1 MEGDRTARYTH
12 TIDAKGRVFVP
23 ARLRGSIG
31 ASLIVTLS
39 LDDGYLSAYTPEQ
52 FRLIREQISQ
62 LSGTDP
68 AVRRLKRLIIGE
80 AMVCELDGQGRISV
94 SDELWSHI
102 QVARGDE
109 ICFIDMF
116 DKLEI
121 CSRSFYEDQKE
132 DQGSLSGVDLTRF
145 DVKGL

>member
-1 MEGDRTARYTH
+1 MARFTH

-23 ARLRGSIG
+23 ARLRDSLG

-39 LDDGYLSAYTPEQ
+39 LDDGYLSAYTPEN
-52 FRLIREQISQ
+52 FRLIRDQISQ

-68 AVRRLKRLIIGE
+68 AVRLLKRSIIGE
-80 AMVCELDGQGRISV
+80 AMACDLDSQGRISI

-102 QVARGDE
+102 NVRPGDE

-121 CSRSFYEDQKE
+121 CSRSFYQKQKE
-132 DQGSLSGVDLTRF
+132 EQGSLAGVDLSRF
-145 DVKGL
+145 DVKGI

>member
-1 MEGDRTARYTH
+1 MARYTH

-23 ARLRGSIG
+23 ARLRGTIG
-31 ASLIVTLS
+31 SALVVTLS
-39 LDDGYLSAYTPEQ
+39 LDDGYLSAYTPEH
-52 FRLIREQISQ
+52 FHEIRQQISQ

-68 AVRRLKRLIIGE
+68 AVRMLKRLIIGE
-80 AMVCELDGQGRISV
+80 AMVCELDGQGRISI

-102 QVARGDE
+102 TVNRGDE
-109 ICFIDMF
+109 ICFIDMI

-121 CSRSFYEDQKE
+121 CAKSFYEKQKE
-132 DQGSLSGVDLTRF
+132 EQGSLADLDLTRF

>member
-1 MEGDRTARYTH
+1 MARYTH

-23 ARLRGSIG
+23 ARLRDSIG
-31 ASLIVTLS
+31 GSLIVTLS
-39 LDDGYLSAYTPEQ
+39 IDDGYLSAYTPEN
-52 FRLIREQISQ
+52 FRLIRDQINQ

-68 AVRRLKRLIIGE
+68 AVRQLKRVIIGE
-80 AMVCELDGQGRISV
+80 AMPCDLDSQGRISV

-102 QVARGDE
+102 GVGPGAE

-121 CSRSFYEDQKE
+121 CAKSFYQSQKE
-132 DQGSLSGVDLTRF
+132 AQGSLAQVDLSKF

>member
-1 MEGDRTARYTH
+1 MARFTH

-23 ARLRGSIG
+23 ARLRDSLG
-31 ASLIVTLS
+31 ASLIVTVS
-39 LDDGYLSAYTPEQ
+39 LDDGFLSAYTPEN
-52 FRLIREQISQ
+52 FRQIREQISQ

-68 AVRRLKRLIIGE
+68 AVRLFKRAIIGE
-80 AMVCELDGQGRISV
+80 AMVCDLDSQGRISV

-102 QVARGDE
+102 HVQPGDE

-121 CSRSFYEDQKE
+121 CSRAFYQQQKE
-132 DQGSLSGVDLTRF
+132 EQGSLSGVDLARYN
-145 DVKGL
+145 VRGI

>member
-1 MEGDRTARYTH
+1 MARYTH

-23 ARLRGSIG
+23 ARLRGTIG
-31 ASLIVTLS
+31 ATLIVTLS

-52 FRLIREQISQ
+52 FQKIREQINQ

-80 AMVCELDGQGRISV
+80 AMICELDSQGRISI

-102 QVARGDE
+102 HVKRGDE

-121 CSRSFYEDQKE
+121 CSKSFYEKQKE
-132 DQGSLSGVDLTRF
+132 EQGSLSGVDLTRF

>member
-1 MEGDRTARYTH
+1 MARYTH

-23 ARLRGSIG
+23 ARLRGTMG
-31 ASLIVTLS
+31 ASLVVTLS

-52 FRLIREQISQ
+52 FHHIREQISQ

-68 AVRRLKRLIIGE
+68 AVRRFKRLIIGE
-80 AMVCELDGQGRISV
+80 AMVCDMDNQGRISI

-102 QVARGDE
+102 QVQRGDE
-109 ICFIDMF
+109 VCFIDMI

-121 CSRSFYEDQKE
+121 CSRRFYESQRE
-132 DQGSLSGVDLTRF
+132 DQGSLAGVDLTRF

>member
-1 MEGDRTARYTH
+1 MARFTH

-23 ARLRGSIG
+23 ARLRDSLG

-39 LDDGYLSAYTPEQ
+39 LDDGYLSAYTPEN
-52 FRLIREQISQ
+52 FRQIREQIGQ

-68 AVRRLKRLIIGE
+68 SVRLLKRSIIGE
-80 AMVCELDGQGRISV
+80 AMACDLDSQGRISI

-102 QVARGDE
+102 NVGPGDE

-121 CSRSFYEDQKE
+121 CSRSFYQKQKE
-132 DQGSLSGVDLTRF
+132 EQGSLAGVDLSRF
-145 DVKGL
+145 DVKGI

>member
-1 MEGDRTARYTH
+1 MARYTH

-23 ARLRGSIG
+23 ARLRNSLGG
-31 ASLIVTLS
+31 SLIVTLS
-39 LDDGYLSAYTPEQ
+39 LDEGYLSAYTPEQ
-52 FRLIREQISQ
+52 FQRIRDQLSQ

-68 AVRRLKRLIIGE
+68 AVRRLRRAIIGE
-80 AMVCELDGQGRISV
+80 AMPCDLDAQGRISI

-102 QVARGDE
+102 QVRPGEE

-121 CSRSFYEDQKE
+121 CSKAFYQNQKE
-132 DQGSLSGVDLTRF
+132 EAGSLSQVDLSKY

>member
-1 MEGDRTARYTH
+1 MARYTH

-23 ARLRGSIG
+23 ARLRDSLG
-31 ASLIVTLS
+31 ASLVVTLS
-39 LDDGYLSAYTPEQ
+39 LDDGFLSLYTPER
-52 FRLIREQISQ
+52 FRQIRDQLSQ

-68 AVRRLKRLIIGE
+68 AVRKLKRAIIGE
-80 AMVCELDGQGRISV
+80 AMVCDLDSQGRISI

-102 QVARGDE
+102 DVDPGDE

-121 CSRSFYEDQKE
+121 CSRGFYQQQKE
-132 DQGSLSGVDLTRF
+132 DQGSLSDVDLTRF

>member
-1 MEGDRTARYTH
+1 VARFTH

-23 ARLRGSIG
+23 ARLRDSLG

-39 LDDGYLSAYTPEQ
+39 LDDGYLSAYSPEQ
-52 FRLIREQISQ
+52 FKLIREQINQ

-68 AVRRLKRLIIGE
+68 SVRRLKRTIIGE
-80 AMVCELDGQGRISV
+80 AMVCELDGQGRISI

-102 QVARGDE
+102 QVRPGE
-109 ICFIDMF
+109 EVCFIDMF

-121 CSRSFYEDQKE
+121 CSKSFYQNQKE
-132 DQGSLSGVDLTRF
+132 GQVSLSGVDLSRF
-145 DVKGL
+145 DVKGI

>member
-1 MEGDRTARYTH
+1 MARYTH

-23 ARLRGSIG
+23 ARLRGTIG
-31 ASLIVTLS
+31 AALVVTLN
-39 LDDGYLSAYTPEQ
+39 LDDGYLSAYTPGQ
-52 FRLIREQISQ
+52 FDLIRQQISQ

-68 AVRRLKRLIIGE
+68 AVRRLKRHIIGE
-80 AMVCELDGQGRISV
+80 AMVCELDAQGRISI

-102 QVARGDE
+102 DVARGDV

-121 CSRSFYEDQKE
+121 CSKAFYEAQKE
-132 DQGSLSGVDLTRF
+132 EQASLSDEDLMRF

>member
-1 MEGDRTARYTH
+1 MARFTH

-23 ARLRGSIG
+23 ARLRDSLG

-39 LDDGYLSAYTPEQ
+39 LDDGYLSAYTPDN
-52 FRLIREQISQ
+52 FRLIREQINQ

-68 AVRRLKRLIIGE
+68 AVRRLKRTIIGE
-80 AMVCELDGQGRISV
+80 AMACDLDGQGRISI
-94 SDELWSHI
+94 SEELWSHI
-102 QVARGDE
+102 HVTPGDE

-121 CSRSFYEDQKE
+121 CSKTFYQQQQEE
-132 DQGSLSGVDLTRF
+132 QGSLSGVDLSKF
-145 DVKGL
+145 DVRGL

>member
-1 MEGDRTARYTH
+1 MARYTH

-23 ARLRGSIG
+23 ARLRGTIG
-31 ASLIVTLS
+31 ASLVVTLS

-52 FRLIREQISQ
+52 FHLIREQISQ

-80 AMVCELDGQGRISV
+80 AMTCELDSQGRISI
-94 SDELWSHI
+94 SDELWSQI
-102 QVARGDE
+102 KVGRGDE

-121 CSRSFYEDQKE
+121 CSKAFYELNRE
-132 DQGSLSGVDLTRF
+132 EQGSLAGVDLTRF

>member
-1 MEGDRTARYTH
+1 MARYTH

-23 ARLRGSIG
+23 ARLRGTIG
-31 ASLIVTLS
+31 AALVVTLS
-39 LDDGYLSAYTPEQ
+39 LDEGYLSAYSPDQ
-52 FRLIREQISQ
+52 FQRIREQISQ

-80 AMVCELDGQGRISV
+80 AMVCELDSQGRISV

-102 QVARGDE
+102 QVCRGQE

-121 CSRSFYEDQKE
+121 CAKAFYDSQKE
-132 DQGSLSGVDLTRF
+132 EQGSLTGVDLTRF